1 MVSTTAPHP
10 EATYAYNKRV
20 AMDAEAAGLDFIMS
34 MAKWRGFGG
43 TTDHWGRTLES
54 MTMMSALAEATERV
68 KIWATM
74 HANIHN
80 PAVAAKMYTTLQDIS
95 GGRAGMNIVNG
106 SYADE
111 FAQMGAWDADMSH
124 EARYRMTEEWTQAV
138 TRLWAEDS
146 VTLDGEFFTLEE
158 CESRPRPRSEEQTAE
173 LQSLMRSSY
182 AVFCLKK

>member
-1 MVSTTAPHP
+1 
-10 EATYAYNKRV
+10 
-20 AMDAEAAGLDFIMS
+20 
-34 MAKWRGFGG
+34 MAKWRGVGG
-43 TTDHWGRTLES
+43 TTDHGGRTLES
-54 MTMMSALAEATERV
+54 MTRRSALAEATERV
-68 KIWATM
+68 KIGATM

-124 EARYRMTEEWTQAV
+124 EARYRMTVEWTQAV

-146 VTLDGEFFTLEE
+146 ETLDGEFFNLQE
-158 CESRPRPRSEEQTAE
+158 CESRPRVLPPRRVRIPTA
-173 LQSLMRSSY
+173 SRSDPPHPPDGQ
-182 AVFCLKK
+182 ARLG